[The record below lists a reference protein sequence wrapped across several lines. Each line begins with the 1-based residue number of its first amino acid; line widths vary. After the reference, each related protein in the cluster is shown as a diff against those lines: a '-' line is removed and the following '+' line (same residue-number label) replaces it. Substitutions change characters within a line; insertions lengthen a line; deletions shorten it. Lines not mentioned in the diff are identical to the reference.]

1 MPKCIKA
8 SVASSMDIGGGRSP
22 SPFFGGVLNFWEPG
36 DILTGLNGVLL
47 VVPEVLAELA
57 TVFGL
62 TMPKPLMVG
71 GGVASFPADSV
82 IFSSTSAK
90 NCSSFSSDVISFPEE
105 GRLFDQ
111 GVETIESI
119 PGEL

>member
-1 MPKCIKA
+1 MPKRSYALID
-8 SVASSMDIGGGRSP
+8 SSMDIGGGSSP

-47 VVPEVLAELA
+47 VVPDVLAEL
-57 TVFGL
+57 GL
-62 TMPKPLMVG
+62 VTPKPLIVG
-71 GGVASFPADSV
+71 GGVASFPADCV

-90 NCSSFSSDVISFPEE
+90 NCSNFSSDINSLPGV
-105 GRLFDQ
+105 RLLDQ
-111 GVETIESI
+111 GEETTEST